1 MGKSHDLATIA
12 ADGLEVDTIKNTS
25 GTTGLTIDNGGH
37 VNLPS
42 SNHITGFYLNTTF
55 TISTG
60 SFTYVTNWTKMNSSY
75 FSFPNVGT
83 EFSHSGGNFTTTK
96 LGVYKVTLEL
106 HLQADNPNTSRWIDL
121 RLLFTPSGGSAVG
134 GDIYEHIGVENSAAT
149 YSTAHRIRYFNFT
162 NAADKIQL
170 GTQSEATTKIRGASN
185 EYDTVIYFEWVAP
198 PIT

>member
-1 MGKSHDLATIA
+1 MSSILK
-12 ADGLEVDTIKNTS
+12 VDTIQNTG
-25 GTTGLTIDNGGH
+25 GTTGLTIDSDGH

-60 SFTYVTNWTKMNSSY
+60 GFTYVTNWTKMNSTH
-75 FSFPNVGT
+75 FGFPNVGT
-83 EFSHSGGNFTTTK
+83 EFSHSNGNFTTTK

-106 HLQADNPNTSRWIDL
+106 HLQNANPNSSRWIDL

-134 GDIYEHIGVENSAAT
+134 GDIYDHIGIVGSDAT
-149 YSTAHRIRYFNFT
+149 YHTAHRIRYYNFT
-162 NAADKIQL
+162 NAADVLKL
-170 GTQSEATTKIRGASN
+170 GTQAAAPSTLRGASN